1 MTIEIIIKEK
11 LEEQGYQQV
20 FFVCGTKERYYTAF
34 YVPSL
39 KRDAKKAKKI
49 ELKVEQSE
57 SNKFV
62 AYEFIKNAWIT
73 VAEIMISKSQ
83 LKRRGVE

>member
-11 LEEQGYQQV
+11 LEAQGYQQV
-20 FFVCGTKERYYTAF
+20 FFVCGRKERYYTAF
-34 YVPSL
+34 YVPAL

-62 AYEFIKNAWIT
+62 AYEFIKNAWTT
-73 VAEIMISKSQ
+73 VAEIMIPKSQ
-83 LKRRGVE
+83 LKGGDIE